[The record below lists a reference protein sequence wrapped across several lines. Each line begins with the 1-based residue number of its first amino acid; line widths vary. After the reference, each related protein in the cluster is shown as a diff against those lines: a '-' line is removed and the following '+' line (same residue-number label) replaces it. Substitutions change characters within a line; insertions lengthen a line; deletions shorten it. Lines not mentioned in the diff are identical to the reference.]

1 MQEFE
6 NNQVE
11 NKEVSSEIPMREYFA
26 ACWSNWKWFVVSFLI
41 CATLAAL
48 FAKSRTK
55 EYSSSAYV
63 LIKSSEGAGNTMSTA
78 MFTDLGLIGDN
89 SSAVENEIYVMK
101 STQLMDDVVK
111 KLRVNNLYFVKRG
124 LRKVNIYGQN
134 PIEVILPAD
143 LKYTERAKQVVV
155 RPLNE
160 NEYEFETD
168 SLSWTK
174 AKFGEVY
181 NTEYGEM
188 SVVKTPNF
196 SEKACDENIYVSVS
210 GIHARAVKFCE
221 ILDVKKADRET
232 VVLQLSFTG
241 SNYKMCQDILNNLIE
256 AYNEDVIN
264 DKNRAALATESFI
277 VDRIN
282 AISKDLGGI
291 DSQIERFKS
300 SNNMPDLQKTAEVYM
315 REGSEFATNVAEAE
329 IQLSLVQSVRDYMLG
344 MKENDLIPANTGI
357 ADDGINALISAYNK
371 EYIEYSKMASVS
383 GDANPVT
390 IEAAK
395 ALSSMKANILRSI
408 ENLSKTLEVKVEKT
422 RLQERSANRRIAS
435 VPTQEKEIID
445 VLRQQKIKEELYL
458 YLLNKREE
466 NALKL
471 AITEPN
477 AKIIEHAGGDSKPVA
492 PRTLYI
498 LVIGALFGVLI
509 PAAVIY
515 IIFWIKMLDMKVRT
529 RHDVESLCNLPIVG
543 ELPSK
548 SKEQETEEIVVSETG
563 RDGLSEA
570 FRIVRGN
577 IDYMLGKTQDGMG
590 SVIQFTST
598 IPSEGKSFVAI
609 NLALTYAQLGHKVIA
624 VDLDLRKGNFSK
636 YLGSRMKVGVS
647 TFLSGKLDNVDE
659 IIKRGA
665 IHPNLDKLSLGP
677 VPPNPTQLL
686 LSDSFKELIQ
696 YLREHIL

>member
-41 CATLAAL
+41 CATLAVL

-445 VLRQQKIKEELYL
+445 VLRQQEEGQLPVLYNL
-458 YLLNKREE
+458 QIHFERRLLV
-466 NALKL
+466 
-471 AITEPN
+471 
-477 AKIIEHAGGDSKPVA
+477 SKVQ
-492 PRTLYI
+492 
-498 LVIGALFGVLI
+498 I
-509 PAAVIY
+509 P
-515 IIFWIKMLDMKVRT
+515 
-529 RHDVESLCNLPIVG
+529 DVFE
-543 ELPSK
+543 K
-548 SKEQETEEIVVSETG
+548 SYFQ
-563 RDGLSEA
+563 L
-570 FRIVRGN
+570 FRI
-577 IDYMLGKTQDGMG
+577 
-590 SVIQFTST
+590 
-598 IPSEGKSFVAI
+598 
-609 NLALTYAQLGHKVIA
+609 H
-624 VDLDLRKGNFSK
+624 NF
-636 YLGSRMKVGVS
+636 R
-647 TFLSGKLDNVDE
+647 
-659 IIKRGA
+659 
-665 IHPNLDKLSLGP
+665 
-677 VPPNPTQLL
+677 
-686 LSDSFKELIQ
+686 
-696 YLREHIL
+696 